1 MVKVKCNQCG
11 KVFEESYFEW
21 IIAQFLLFNLG
32 FAKFICPKCHKAE
45 NLSID
50 IRRCN
55 YG

>member
-21 IIAQFLLFNLG
+21 ITAQFLYLG
-32 FAKFICPKCHKAE
+32 FAKFLCPKCSKPE
-45 NLSID
+45 DLTID